1 MQLQPSWQL
10 EPVSATARLWLLAL
24 AVLLPMGIIA
34 GTLVYTANDP
44 TPKNLIA
51 DNEALTIAI
60 VIGGTLLLC
69 LAIHWVIS
77 RAMRRHQITLD
88 GDGLAVKTTFYSRK
102 LGWGELQVQQ
112 ARVVD
117 LDEHTELKPMLK
129 TNGTS
134 FPGLRSGWF
143 RLRNRRKA
151 LVAMG
156 SGPRVLHL
164 PTTPANDIQLQAR
177 HPHAP
182 LERTP
187 APQPAP
193 APPQPSPR
201 A

>member
-1 MQLQPSWQL
+1 
-10 EPVSATARLWLLAL
+10 
-24 AVLLPMGIIA
+24 
-34 GTLVYTANDP
+34 
-44 TPKNLIA
+44 
-51 DNEALTIAI
+51 
-60 VIGGTLLLC
+60 
-69 LAIHWVIS
+69 
-77 RAMRRHQITLD
+77 MRRHDITLD

-102 LGWGELQVQQ
+102 LGWGELRVQQ

-164 PTTPANDIQLQAR
+164 QIGRAPGCTPVHNAHIVCRL
-177 HPHAP
+177 
-182 LERTP
+182 L
-187 APQPAP
+187 
-193 APPQPSPR
+193 
-201 A
+201 

>member
-88 GDGLAVKTTFYSRK
+88 GDEIGRAPRR
-102 LGWGELQVQQ
+102 E
-112 ARVVD
+112 RVCQYV
-117 LDEHTELKPMLK
+117 
-129 TNGTS
+129 
-134 FPGLRSGWF
+134 
-143 RLRNRRKA
+143 
-151 LVAMG
+151 
-156 SGPRVLHL
+156 
-164 PTTPANDIQLQAR
+164 
-177 HPHAP
+177 
-182 LERTP
+182 
-187 APQPAP
+187 
-193 APPQPSPR
+193 
-201 A
+201 

>member
-77 RAMRRHQITLD
+77 RAMRRHQLTLD
-88 GDGLAVKTTFYSRK
+88 G
-102 LGWGELQVQQ
+102 
-112 ARVVD
+112 
-117 LDEHTELKPMLK
+117 
-129 TNGTS
+129 TS
-134 FPGLRSGWF
+134 EGRRGGKEGVSSG
-143 RLRNRRKA
+143 RNRGWPGQKKKKK
-151 LVAMG
+151 
-156 SGPRVLHL
+156 
-164 PTTPANDIQLQAR
+164 
-177 HPHAP
+177 
-182 LERTP
+182 
-187 APQPAP
+187 
-193 APPQPSPR
+193 
-201 A
+201 